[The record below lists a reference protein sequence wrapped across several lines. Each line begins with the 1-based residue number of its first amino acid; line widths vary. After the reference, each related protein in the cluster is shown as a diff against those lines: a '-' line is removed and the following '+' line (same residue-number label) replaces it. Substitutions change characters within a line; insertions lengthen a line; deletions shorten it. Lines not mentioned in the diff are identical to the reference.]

1 MAVKHFDPA
10 TLRRAAGLTIE
21 QAAKLVHAAP
31 STWKNWEKSAA
42 VTPGRAD
49 RVLAALRG
57 AMVRRIEIIQA
68 QIEQID
74 AHK

>member
-1 MAVKHFDPA
+1 MNRFDPA
-10 TLRRAAGLTIE
+10 TLRHAAGLTID

-31 STWKNWEKSAA
+31 STWKNWETAGA
-42 VTPGRAD
+42 ITPGRAD
-49 RVLAALRG
+49 KTVAALRG

-74 AHK
+74 AHR